1 MKTLHMRTL
10 SVVFLLGAAFA
21 PTAFAQTPAK
31 PNLPPLY
38 ERLGGL
44 RGITLVVDDFINR
57 LVKNVTLNK
66 NPAIDAGRKRAP
78 APYLKFHVAQ
88 LICQVTGGPCRY
100 TGRSMKESHVHLNIS
115 ENEWKVMAQDFKK
128 SLDKFKVPPAEQNEL
143 FAIVGGTKGDI
154 VATK

>member
-1 MKTLHMRTL
+1 MRHL
-10 SVVFLLGAAFA
+10 SVVLLRGAAFA

-44 RGITLVVDDFINR
+44 RGISLVVDDSINR

-66 NPAIDAGRKRAP
+66 TPAIDAGRKRAP

-100 TGRSMKESHVHLNIS
+100 TGRSMKESHVHLNIK
-115 ENEWKVMAQDFKK
+115 ENGWKGMC
-128 SLDKFKVPPAEQNEL
+128 
-143 FAIVGGTKGDI
+143 
-154 VATK
+154 

>member
-1 MKTLHMRTL
+1 MKTLHMTTRAM
-10 SVVFLLGAAFA
+10 VFLLGAALVS
-21 PTAFAQTPAK
+21 TAFAQ
-31 PNLPPLY
+31 PPVKTNPSLY
-38 ERLGGL
+38 DRLGGL

-128 SLDKFKVPPAEQNEL
+128 SLDKFKVPPAEQKEL